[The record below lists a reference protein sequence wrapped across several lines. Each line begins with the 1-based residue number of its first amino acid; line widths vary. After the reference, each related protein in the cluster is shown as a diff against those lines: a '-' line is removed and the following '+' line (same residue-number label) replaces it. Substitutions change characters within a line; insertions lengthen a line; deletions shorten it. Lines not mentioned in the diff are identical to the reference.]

1 MAISSIAGVS
11 NVTLWN
17 MARKADPTFASHTAK
32 ATADTFTE
40 KGFEAIQ
47 RSNVSA
53 LNEWFNVS
61 LRIAFQMLN
70 VATAKNPLADS
81 GLVEVYDT
89 PNGGY
94 VQRMALN
101 AIKPVSPA
109 FKGLSNGDAPDPYV
123 VRKPDLTERF
133 FAQNFDFQ
141 NFITN
146 QDFQIKTIFISEYG
160 MGQILAGILEGLQA
174 SYTKQEY
181 YNTLEAINAGLN
193 STSHALKDS
202 QVVRLTSWTDAT
214 VTTAELTEFIKI
226 GKNIARHMESVASTS
241 EYNAAS
247 FDSVTNPEDYVMLV
261 RPSVLTDIETMNALN
276 APGSVSIPF
285 KVHAVENFGGM
296 QPYSINADTGAADT
310 LLQPIYDALGV
321 CVAYVDGSVTV
332 NGPAHYDAASGKYIV
347 NVTSGST
354 TADTNQTLVDSEITW
369 VDPNASILAV
379 IAQKGLVFENAQ
391 NPYTVEPIRNP
402 RGMYDNYW
410 ANRPNNSIVYD
421 FYRNV
426 IVIAKP
432 IS

>member
-70 VATAKNPLADS
+70 VATAKNPLAGS

-109 FKGLSNGDAPDPYV
+109 FKGLQNGDAPDPYI

-146 QDFQIKTIFISEYG
+146 QDFQIKTIFISEFG

-181 YNTLEAINAGLN
+181 FNTLEAINAGIN

-202 QVVRLTSWTDAT
+202 QVVRLTSWTDAG

-285 KVHAVENFGGM
+285 AVHAVENFGGM
-296 QPYSINADTGAADT
+296 QPYTADGVTR
-310 LLQPIYDALGV
+310 LYPVYDSLGV
-321 CVAYVDGSVTV
+321 
-332 NGPAHYDAASGKYIV
+332 
-347 NVTSGST
+347 
-354 TADTNQTLVDSEITW
+354 EIGYSALEGATEPEYTDEQISW
-369 VDPNASILAV
+369 VDPNAEILAI

-421 FYRNV
+421 YYRNV